1 MFDQTVPPMT
11 YAFVAF
17 SGFTLVYVT
26 FSDDINQLPQVVGK
40 KMEEAST
47 YGADVFA
54 RASTR
59 LSEAYK
65 KTTESINQ
73 TVAPITGA
81 PAPTSAPVP
90 PPASAT
96 TGEPAKNIGGKKKG
110 SKRNQ
115 KEKKNKTM
123 KK

>member
-17 SGFTLVYVT
+17 SGLTLVYVT
-26 FSDDINQLPQVVGK
+26 FSEDINQLPEVVGK

-81 PAPTSAPVP
+81 PAPVPAPVPTSAP
-90 PPASAT
+90 AT
-96 TGEPAKNIGGKKKG
+96 TREPAKNIGGKKKG
-110 SKRNQ
+110 SKRNK

>member
-26 FSDDINQLPQVVGK
+26 FSEDINQLPQVVGK

-73 TVAPITGA
+73 TVTPVLAPITGA
-81 PAPTSAPVP
+81 PAPTSAP
-90 PPASAT
+90 AT